1 MEQQCKEVTA
11 QEVQQAVYVLP
22 NRPPF
27 MLAAD
32 LAAIYGTKR
41 RQVLQAVRRHPNRFP
56 ADFCFKL
63 EPPEVEQ
70 LRGKTRAGGFQN
82 ETNLYIPGASQP
94 LAFTRFGANMLSA
107 VLKSDIAAARSVMIM
122 RAFSAIEEAV
132 DSGKGEFAAGFAL
145 GLKRGLMLSELFE
158 KHSLPMSILGAY
170 CYHRQHGQSPAG
182 AAGSVHISAKK
193 AHAIELAFQ
202 NAGIRTP
209 GTDRQPSPADARKS
223 LTTMLSTGQPEVPN
237 DHQ

>member
-1 MEQQCKEVTA
+1 MKQAKYLT
-11 QEVQQAVYVLP
+11 VQGIKGQIYSLP
-22 NRPPF
+22 NTKPF
-27 MLAAD
+27 MLAGD
-32 LAAIYGTKR
+32 LAEIYEVKPR
-41 RQVLQAVRRHPNRFP
+41 RIGEAVRRNPKRFP
-56 ADFCFKL
+56 THFAWRL
-63 EPPEVEQ
+63 PAEQ
-70 LRGKTRAGGFQN
+70 TAIMRSQN
-82 ETNLYIPGASQP
+82 ATALPLTISVQP
-94 LAFTRFGANMLSA
+94 LVFSHAGANMLSA
-107 VLKSDIAAARSVMIM
+107 VLKSEVAAERSIIIM
-122 RAFSAIEEAV
+122 EAFSAIEEAV